1 MTDQKPIALAV
12 TGATKRLGNALAL
25 DNVVLSVAQRNICAL
40 LGANGSGKSTLIRA
54 LAGYHLLDAG
64 AVQIHGQELNVH
76 RLAEQGRA
84 AGLRFVHQD
93 LALIPD
99 LSIMDNLAL
108 ERGFVRDG
116 SGTIRWRLEEERVR
130 RELASVGVEASPNE
144 RVAHRALS
152 IERSSQSRAR
162 STVSMI
168 ITTSS
173 SWTSRRPA
181 CLSRRPPSSLRGLLL

>member
-1 MTDQKPIALAV
+1 MPDEKPTALSV
-12 TGATKRLGNALAL
+12 TGATKRFGNTLAL
-25 DNVVLSVAQRNICAL
+25 DNVSLRVAQGSICAL

-64 AVQIHGQELNVH
+64 AVKIHGQEVDPG

-108 ERGFVRDG
+108 GRGYLLDG
-116 SGTIRWRLEEERVR
+116 FGSIRWKREEERVR
-130 RELASVGVEASPNE
+130 VC
-144 RVAHRALS
+144 
-152 IERSSQSRAR
+152 RSRKQ
-162 STVSMI
+162 
-168 ITTSS
+168 
-173 SWTSRRPA
+173 
-181 CLSRRPPSSLRGLLL
+181 PS